1 MKSFRHSALTTLI
14 LGMTI
19 AVVADERE
27 ERLSDEHRKWLKE
40 EVVYIITEQEKD
52 VFLSLETEEQRNL
65 LIDAFWEKRDPYPA
79 TFENE
84 FKTEHYRRI
93 EHANEYLSRDAPMP
107 GWRTDRGEYYIIL
120 GEPIS
125 IQRFD
130 GLSDVVSSE
139 IWYYNG
145 DPQLGLPSRFN
156 LLFFRD
162 YGVGHYELYD
172 PINHGPPRL
181 LRAGASVIP
190 DPNQALDV
198 LELVS
203 IDLAIASVTVDLTE
217 MGANVLRASR
227 DPNSRFFRPSMSNN
241 YTMANIVESP
251 KRRLDTEYLEGYL
264 RYGERVDVEYS
275 FRFIRNRFYATVLPG
290 PDNTPFVHFIIEIDP
305 ENFSVEG
312 DDEGRFHTTL
322 DIGVEVRD
330 LEGKSIALANTVP
343 IEISASQLQQVAH
356 LPFAYE
362 DDFPLAVPGSYKMS
376 VTLRNRFTKQF
387 TVAEAVSGDGSGL
400 VGGKLSLKGVV
411 GGRYRLRARL
421 VDPSEGV
428 VVERSGTITVSPR
441 AEILRAG
448 LVYREGFRT
457 EVPGLLPLARGQQLL
472 VTGHIDEAIAEF
484 QESVDAANPQ
494 LPMAKWKLANALLY
508 ARQADRALEILLPLE
523 EQYANEYD
531 VVEGLGLA
539 YYLRDEF
546 QAAIPHLE
554 TAMGIRAPD
563 ITVLNALG
571 SCYRAS
577 GRNEEAKTLFRRS
590 LELKSDQ
597 PAVQEWLAAQ
607 GEGGGE

>member
-1 MKSFRHSALTTLI
+1 M
-14 LGMTI
+14 
-19 AVVADERE
+19 
-27 ERLSDEHRKWLKE
+27 
-40 EVVYIITEQEKD
+40 
-52 VFLSLETEEQRNL
+52 
-65 LIDAFWEKRDPYPA
+65 
-79 TFENE
+79 
-84 FKTEHYRRI
+84 
-93 EHANEYLSRDAPMP
+93 
-107 GWRTDRGEYYIIL
+107 
-120 GEPIS
+120 
-125 IQRFD
+125 
-130 GLSDVVSSE
+130 
-139 IWYYNG
+139 
-145 DPQLGLPSRFN
+145 
-156 LLFFRD
+156 
-162 YGVGHYELYD
+162 
-172 PINHGPPRL
+172 
-181 LRAGASVIP
+181 IP

-198 LELVS
+198 LQLVS
-203 IDLAIASVTVDLTE
+203 IDLAIASVAVDLTE

-241 YTMANIVESP
+241 FTMANIVESP
-251 KRRLDTEYLEGYL
+251 KRRVDTEYLEGYL
-264 RYGERVDVEYS
+264 RYGERVSVEYS
-275 FRFIRNRFYATVLPG
+275 FRFIPSRFYATVLPG

-343 IEISASQLQQVAH
+343 IEISASQLQQVARF
-356 LPFAYE
+356 PFAYE

-387 TVAEAVSGDGSGL
+387 TVAEADIEVPRYEEKIDLSDVVPAYSEEWIALAKANEHLTFQLGSVRMNPAVEGLFAIGDTVHAFTVVRGATPEHQVRFSILDGEETLTEVAATVPGDGSGL

-411 GGRYRLRARL
+411 GGRYRLRAQL
-421 VDPSEGV
+421 VDPSGGV